1 MNTGGRPDPFG
12 TFAVYIKQRYGQKM
26 KLFGL
31 KSGENAD
38 QGLTVRSNIKYGDK
52 HAFDVYRAGEERLPV
67 VVHFAG
73 AESGDRDSYAG
84 MASYLAR
91 LGFAVVVT
99 ELPGGGAEENLTAA
113 RQLFEHLKF
122 WGAGEK
128 LDINS
133 TFFSGDGTGAWTAF
147 TAGLKVDPEDNYYIK
162 PMGLIGFSG
171 VYEPM
176 ELAKLD
182 YKGARRAL
190 KYGFGIGKEGT
201 MADGVVSLI
210 TENSP
215 PVFFA
220 HSDGDGLS
228 YAETMLLKT
237 ALRRNGVVYSEFR
250 AAFRRAKFDFYKKA
264 ASPEGAAALRA
275 AARFM
280 TAVTDKTEFSGEYT
294 EI

>member
-1 MNTGGRPDPFG
+1 MR
-12 TFAVYIKQRYGQKM
+12 
-26 KLFGL
+26 
-31 KSGENAD
+31 
-38 QGLTVRSNIKYGDK
+38 
-52 HAFDVYRAGEERLPV
+52 
-67 VVHFAG
+67 
-73 AESGDRDSYAG
+73 
-84 MASYLAR
+84 
-91 LGFAVVVT
+91 
-99 ELPGGGAEENLTAA
+99 
-113 RQLFEHLKF
+113 
-122 WGAGEK
+122 
-128 LDINS
+128 
-133 TFFSGDGTGAWTAF
+133 
-147 TAGLKVDPEDNYYIK
+147 
-162 PMGLIGFSG
+162 LIGFSG

-237 ALRRNGVVYSEFR
+237 ALRRNGVAYSEFR